1 MRPGLDLP
9 IVNAVFGDTLSY
21 CNAVECEDVMLYGK
35 NVVLGVSG
43 GIAVYKA
50 CEIVSRLKKLGAN
63 VDVVMTKNACEF
75 VTPLT
80 FQTLAKSAVV
90 LNAFEPVKVFDINH
104 ISLAK
109 KADILVVAPATA
121 NVIAKFAEGI
131 ADDMLTTTYLA
142 CKAKKL
148 ICPAMNCNMFED
160 EATQKNMQTLK
171 ERGATFCNGAVGP
184 LACGDVGKGRMAE
197 ACDIVEKIVE
207 ILTPNQDFANKRVL
221 VTSGG
226 TEEKIDGVR
235 VIANH
240 SSGKMGKAIAE
251 AVADRGGSVVYV
263 YGNVKTDVPK
273 CVEKAIHVT
282 STQDM
287 LDACVKE
294 FDACDVAIMAAA
306 PADYKVK
313 NTFDNKI
320 KADVLT
326 LELVKNP
333 DIAKTLGE
341 KKGEKKL
348 VIFSAETQNLVENAK
363 GKLQKKNADIA
374 VANDVTLVGAGF
386 DVDTNI
392 ATIIDKK
399 GNMTESGKISKR
411 ELADLILNKVIAL

>member
-1 MRPGLDLP
+1 
-9 IVNAVFGDTLSY
+9 
-21 CNAVECEDVMLYGK
+21 MLYGK

-50 CEIVSRLKKLGAN
+50 CEIVSRLKKSGAN
-63 VDVVMTKNACEF
+63 VDVIMTDNAREF

-90 LNAFEPVKVFDINH
+90 TNAFEPVKEFDINH

-142 CKAKKL
+142 SNAQKL
-148 ICPAMNCNMFED
+148 ICPAMNCNMYED
-160 EATQKNMQTLK
+160 VATQKNMQTLR
-171 ERGATFCNGAVGP
+171 ERGVLFCDSAVGL

-197 ACDIVEKIVE
+197 PCDIVKAIVDY
-207 ILTPNQDFANKRVL
+207 LTPVQDFENKRVL
-221 VTSGG
+221 ITSGG

-240 SSGKMGKAIAE
+240 SSGKMGKALAE
-251 AVADRGGSVVYV
+251 AVADRGGSVVFV
-263 YGNVKTDVPK
+263 YGNAKVDVPK

-282 STQDM
+282 TTQEM
-287 LDACVKE
+287 LDACNAE
-294 FDACDVAIMAAA
+294 FDSCDVAIMAAA

-313 NTFDNKI
+313 NTFSQKVKSDT
-320 KADVLT
+320 LT

-341 KKGEKKL
+341 KKGERKL
-348 VIFSAETQNLVENAK
+348 VVFSAETENLIENAK
-363 GKLQKKNADIA
+363 GKLKKKHADLV
-374 VANDVTLVGAGF
+374 VANDVTVEGAGF
-386 DVDTNI
+386 DVDTNV
-392 ATIIDKK
+392 ATIIDND
-399 GNMTESGKISKR
+399 GNEFECGKMSKR
-411 ELADLILNKVIAL
+411 ELADVILDKVNAL